1 MLPSFLSA
9 TRHVSN
15 GYAITSGSRGLL
27 IASVFLLSP
36 HPIKIIPA
44 VKLIKIIFHC
54 CICLTKVALKVYD
67 VKSFFQLGVASDS
80 SRCDVSNRKS
90 N

>member
-1 MLPSFLSA
+1 
-9 TRHVSN
+9 
-15 GYAITSGSRGLL
+15 
-27 IASVFLLSP
+27 
-36 HPIKIIPA
+36 
-44 VKLIKIIFHC
+44 
-54 CICLTKVALKVYD
+54 LKVYD